1 MTYEYLQWVSFSEK
15 STEFGVHRL
24 RIWVLDILVINR
36 VASDKQ

>member
-15 STEFGVHRL
+15 GTEFGVHRL